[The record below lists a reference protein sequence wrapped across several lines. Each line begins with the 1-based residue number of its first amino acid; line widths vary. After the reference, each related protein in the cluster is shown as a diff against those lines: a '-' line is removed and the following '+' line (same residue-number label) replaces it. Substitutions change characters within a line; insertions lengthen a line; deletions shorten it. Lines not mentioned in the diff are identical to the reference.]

1 MQLYNQPREGR
12 VERGVA
18 LGPSAR
24 KIVSHKLYSIF
35 KSNSFHQRGHVLSNT
50 RTQQSVSVIKVS
62 PPHTH
67 THTNKQKQIRIAY
80 SEGAIRGIMIESEL
94 PFNFSHD
101 KFIEI

>member
-12 VERGVA
+12 EGRVA

-50 RTQQSVSVIKVS
+50 GTQQSVSVIKVS

-67 THTNKQKQIRIAY
+67 KQIHIAY